1 MADATDLKSVPAKSG
16 VWVRI
21 PSSAILLRDRIY
33 KIKPNEENLDHP
45 DPFNSDLV
53 DSVKSK
59 RTGLQS
65 LARDT
70 MYRISPIKE
79 NLGRITEF
87 NSVKFC

>member
-1 MADATDLKSVPAKSG
+1 MADATDLKSVGPKRP
-16 VWVRI
+16 VPVRI
-21 PSSAILLRDRIY
+21 RPSAILLRDRIY